1 MALET
6 ATTIAAL
13 VATNPTTSDKRK
25 EGDDHLR
32 MIKTCLVALSRTVL
46 YGAVTTHS
54 GTTGTAVAGQIN
66 LCTNAGAVTMT
77 LPASP
82 TAGDLCAFIFTNGGT
97 TNVLA
102 RNGSPI
108 QTAASD
114 KTLSG
119 YVAGT
124 LTSWRYIDSTRG
136 WLEQ

>member
-1 MALET
+1 
-6 ATTIAAL
+6 
-13 VATNPTTSDKRK
+13 
-25 EGDDHLR
+25 
-32 MIKTCLVALSRTVL
+32 
-46 YGAVTTHS
+46 
-54 GTTGTAVAGQIN
+54 
-66 LCTNAGAVTMT
+66 MT

-82 TAGDLCAFIFTNGGT
+82 TAGDLCAFIFTNGGA

-119 YVAGT
+119 YTAGT